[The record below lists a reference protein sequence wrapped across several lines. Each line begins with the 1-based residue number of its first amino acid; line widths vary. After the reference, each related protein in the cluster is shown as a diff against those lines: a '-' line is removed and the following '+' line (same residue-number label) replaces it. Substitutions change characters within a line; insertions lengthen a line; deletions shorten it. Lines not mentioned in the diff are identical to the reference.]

1 MESETDMYGLCK
13 LAALNED
20 VKLYPHQERA
30 VNKPGE
36 AIVLADTVGSDKT
49 KISKISFYITY

>member
-1 MESETDMYGLCK
+1 MYGLCK